1 MYTSQ
6 AQVATTAASRY
17 LVQLCKHWAHK
28 LDVEY
33 TTETA
38 RIKFPSGLC
47 RLKAGADDLLL
58 IIEAADVDTV
68 TRLQGVVEDHLR
80 RFAFRE
86 ELGAFAWTGSVA
98 AELSER

>member
-6 AQVATTAASRY
+6 AQVATAAASRY

-28 LDVEY
+28 LEVEY

-38 RIKFPSGLC
+38 RIQFPSGVC
-47 RLKAGADDLLL
+47 QLKAGPDDLLL
-58 IIEAADVDTV
+58 TIEAPDADTV

-86 ELGAFAWTGSVA
+86 ELGAFAWTSSA
-98 AELSER
+98 ATVSGQ

>member
-38 RIKFPSGLC
+38 RIKFPAGLC
-47 RLKAGADDLLL
+47 RMKASADDLLL
-58 IIEAADVDTV
+58 IVEAADADTV

-86 ELGAFAWTGSVA
+86 ELGAFAWTSSVA
-98 AELSER
+98 AEAFER